1 MKHLDT
7 GSDKIKKICD
17 AIRYETLEPAKQQA
31 KLIIEQATDQAAA
44 IVQEARIQAETIL
57 DNAKKMHDKERAI
70 FESSMVHS
78 AKIFK
83 EKLKLE
89 IEEHFLSSAIG
100 ELSLNLFKKDELC
113 AKLVSA
119 FIEGLKNKSLNGDL
133 TLILSEGINKEE
145 FVKALSSNIKN
156 IISSVQV
163 QSISPG
169 VSIRSEKDNL
179 RIDLSQQQL
188 TQAILDAIRSDFR
201 KYFFEG
207 N

>member
-31 KLIIEQATDQAAA
+31 KLIVEQATDQAAA
-44 IVQEARIQAETIL
+44 IVQEARVQAETIL
-57 DNAKKMHDKERAI
+57 ENAKKMHDKEKGI
-70 FESSMVHS
+70 FESSMMHS

-83 EKLKLE
+83 ENLKLD
-89 IEEHFLSSAIG
+89 IENHFLTGSIA
-100 ELSLNLFKKDELC
+100 ELSANLFKKDELC

-119 FIEGLKNKSLNGDL
+119 FVEGLRNKSLNGDL
-133 TLILSEGINKEE
+133 TLILSEELNKEE
-145 FVKALSSNIKN
+145 FVKGLSSNIKN
-156 IISSVQV
+156 MVASVQV
-163 QSISPG
+163 QPIAPG
-169 VSIRSEKDNL
+169 ISIRSEKDNL

-188 TQAILDAIRSDFR
+188 TQAIVDALRADFR